1 MPAQLVSEPSFVLAP
16 PVTGRDAAPVSF
28 AGAAAGIVQ
37 AVAEPVAPPATLATG
52 GRIVLG
58 AAADSFGLVGDG
70 QVSGTALVE
79 RLLQVLPARF
89 DAQMEPVRP
98 FPAGPLMVV
107 RGVELLAT
115 EQAEVVFSRF
125 ALSQRGE
132 GVTVEEMQ
140 RSLRSTAFSEQLDR
154 MRAGLQEDLDLNRN
168 VTISVAGVSLGLS
181 LVYVLWLIRGGVLM
195 GSYLSALPAWRVLD
209 PLPVLSRVDDEA
221 QEDDEALDAVSD
233 KRGNPLRGFG

>member
-1 MPAQLVSEPSFVLAP
+1 M
-16 PVTGRDAAPVSF
+16 
-28 AGAAAGIVQ
+28 
-37 AVAEPVAPPATLATG
+37 
-52 GRIVLG
+52 LG
-58 AAADSFGLVGDG
+58 AAPGSFGLVSESQINGP
-70 QVSGTALVE
+70 VLAE
-79 RLLQVLPARF
+79 RVLQALPARF

-98 FPAGPLMVV
+98 FQAGPLMVV

-125 ALSQRGE
+125 ALSQRSE

-140 RSLRSTAFSEQLDR
+140 RSLRSTEFSGQLDR
-154 MRAGLQEDLDLNRN
+154 MRAALQEDLDLNRN

-233 KRGNPLRGFG
+233 RGGNPLRGFG